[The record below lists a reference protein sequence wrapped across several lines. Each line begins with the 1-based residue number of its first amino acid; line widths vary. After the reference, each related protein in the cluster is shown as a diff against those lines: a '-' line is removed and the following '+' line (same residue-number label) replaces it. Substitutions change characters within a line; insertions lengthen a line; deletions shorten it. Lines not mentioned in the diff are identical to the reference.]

1 MKIWIP
7 EIDIPEGI
15 FVEIIQE
22 GVLAAIW
29 THGIKGIRGRLV
41 HGKGAIVVPLWTLE
55 VPMLQEALQTSNPRD
70 PISDPM
76 DLDQEIST
84 RDSVNSILFAQ
95 VHG

>member
-7 EIDIPEGI
+7 EIDIPEEI
-15 FVEIIQE
+15 FVEIIVE
-22 GVLAAIW
+22 VLAAIW
-29 THGIKGIRGRLV
+29 TLEIKDRGLV
-41 HGKGAIVVPLWTLE
+41 HGKAIVAPLWTLE

-70 PISDPM
+70 PILDPM
-76 DLDQEIST
+76 DLDLEIST

>member
-7 EIDIPEGI
+7 EIDIPEEI
-15 FVEIIQE
+15 FVEIIVE
-22 GVLAAIW
+22 VLAAIW
-29 THGIKGIRGRLV
+29 TLEIKGRGLV
-41 HGKGAIVVPLWTLE
+41 HGKAIVVPLWTLE

-76 DLDQEIST
+76 DLDLEIST
-84 RDSVNSILFAQ
+84 RDSVNSILFVQ

>member
-7 EIDIPEGI
+7 EIDILEGI
-15 FVEIIQE
+15 FVEIIVE
-22 GVLAAIW
+22 VLAAIW
-29 THGIKGIRGRLV
+29 TLEIKGRGLV
-41 HGKGAIVVPLWTLE
+41 HGKAIVVPLWTLE
-55 VPMLQEALQTSNPRD
+55 VPMLQEALQTSN